1 MEQTHIV
8 TRFDKDVSRIERLLE
23 NMAGLVRA
31 QLLEALEA
39 LEKQDGELAQQVAR
53 KDQEINKLEVRI
65 DELSVRLIALRQPM
79 AEDLRRVVSTLK
91 VSSNLERIGDYAKTM
106 ALRVSSIS
114 DEGPVESSIKTIR
127 RMSELITSMLDD
139 VMTAYLERDNA
150 LAEAVRLRDADVDQL
165 NNALFREMLTY
176 MLSNPRNIE
185 AGIHLLFI
193 SKNLERAGDRIGNI
207 SEQATFLITGEIFEN
222 QDR

>member
-1 MEQTHIV
+1 MEPTHIAS
-8 TRFDKDVSRIERLLE
+8 RFDKDVDRIERLLE
-23 NMAGLVRA
+23 NMADLVRT
-31 QLLEALEA
+31 QLLEAMQA
-39 LEKQDGELAQQVAR
+39 LETRDTDLAETVAR
-53 KDQEINKLEVRI
+53 QDRDVNRLEVRI

-91 VSSNLERIGDYAKTM
+91 VSSDLERIGDYAKTM
-106 ALRVSSIS
+106 SLRVTHLA
-114 DEGPVESSIKTIR
+114 DEDPVESAVRTIR
-127 RMSELITSMLDD
+127 RMTDLVVSMLDD
-139 VMTAYLERDNA
+139 VMSAYLDRDNP

-165 NNALFREMLTY
+165 NDALFREMLTY

-207 SEQATFLITGEIFEN
+207 AEQANFLITGEIVEN
-222 QDR
+222 RGD

>member
-1 MEQTHIV
+1 MEPTHIAS
-8 TRFDKDVSRIERLLE
+8 RFDKDVDRIGRLLE
-23 NMAGLVRA
+23 NMADLVRT
-31 QLLEALEA
+31 QLGEAMQALETH
-39 LEKQDGELAQQVAR
+39 DTELAQTVVEQDKEV
-53 KDQEINKLEVRI
+53 NKLEVRI

-91 VSSNLERIGDYAKTM
+91 VSSNLERIGDYAKIM
-106 ALRVSSIS
+106 ALRVAALSN
-114 DEGPVESSIKTIR
+114 EEPVESAVKTIR
-127 RMSELITSMLDD
+127 RMTDLVVNMLDD
-139 VMTAYLERDNA
+139 VMNSFLDRDAA
-150 LAEAVRLRDADVDQL
+150 LAETVRLRDGDVDQL

-207 SEQATFLITGEIFEN
+207 AEQANFLITGEIFEN
-222 QDR
+222 RDG